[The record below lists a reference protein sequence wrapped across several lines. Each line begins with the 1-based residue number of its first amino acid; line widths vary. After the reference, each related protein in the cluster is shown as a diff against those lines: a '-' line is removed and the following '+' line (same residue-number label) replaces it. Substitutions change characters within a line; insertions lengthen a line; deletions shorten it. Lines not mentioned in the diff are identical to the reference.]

1 MFKFEEEKA
10 HPSVF
15 IASGAIV
22 LGDVWLEKDV
32 SIWFNAVLRGDTET
46 LRIRARTNIQDLSM
60 IHADPTFPVDIGED
74 CTIGHRAI
82 IHGAKI
88 GNRCL
93 IGMGAILL
101 NGAEIGEESIVAAG
115 ALIPQGKKYPPRSMI
130 MGSPAKAI
138 RMIHESDL
146 IMIEHGASHYV
157 ELSRKYKVQSEK

>member
-1 MFKFEEEKA
+1 VYKFESEKA

-15 IASGAIV
+15 IATGAIV
-22 LGDVWLEKDV
+22 LGDVWLEEDV

-46 LRIRARTNIQDLSM
+46 LRIRARSNIQDLSM

-82 IHGAKI
+82 IHGAKV

-130 MGSPAKAI
+130 MGSPAKTI
-138 RMIHESDL
+138 RMMHEDDL
-146 IMIEHGASHYV
+146 LMIEHGAKHYV
-157 ELSRKYKVQSEK
+157 ELSKKYKEDK

>member
-1 MFKFEEEKA
+1 MFKFEAEKA

-22 LGDVWLEKDV
+22 LGDVWLEEDV

-46 LRIRARTNIQDLSM
+46 LRIRARSNIQDLSM

-82 IHGAKI
+82 VHGAKV

-138 RMIHESDL
+138 RMIHEADL
-146 IMIEHGASHYV
+146 VTIEHGASHYV
-157 ELSRKYKVQSEK
+157 ELAKKYQQG

>member
-1 MFKFEEEKA
+1 MYKFEASKA

-15 IASGAIV
+15 IATGAVV
-22 LGDVWLEKDV
+22 LGDVYLEEDV

-46 LRIRARTNIQDLSM
+46 LRVRARSNIQDLCM

-82 IHGAKI
+82 IHGAKV
-88 GNRCL
+88 GARSL

-130 MGSPAKAI
+130 MGSPAKTI
-138 RMIHESDL
+138 RMIHEEDL
-146 IMIEHGASHYV
+146 AMIQHGSSHYV
-157 ELSRKYKVQSEK
+157 ELARKYKAGN